1 MHCFGAGAEPPFEFP
16 GGGKTRFCLC
26 YRRALNLVENRAS
39 PYISIME
46 TSVEKL
52 VAINFLVI
60 GLSHLLQPRVWVQF
74 FIMLREKR
82 EVGSFLNGFVHFP
95 LGAFIVAF
103 HNVWHGIPM
112 IVTIIGWGLVIKSTI
127 YFTYPRHGVRML
139 STISLERSW
148 HFVVAGVMSVA
159 LGGLILYPLL

>member
-1 MHCFGAGAEPPFEFP
+1 
-16 GGGKTRFCLC
+16 
-26 YRRALNLVENRAS
+26 
-39 PYISIME
+39 ME

-52 VAINFLVI
+52 VAINFLVF

-74 FIMLREKR
+74 FIMLREKG

-112 IVTIIGWGLVIKSTI
+112 IVTIMGWGLVIKSTL
-127 YFTYPRHGVRML
+127 YFTYPQHGIRML
-139 STISLERSW
+139 GTVKMARSW
-148 HFVVAGVMSVA
+148 HFVVAGAFSVA
-159 LGGLILYPLL
+159 LGALILYSACSGGL

>member
-1 MHCFGAGAEPPFEFP
+1 M
-16 GGGKTRFCLC
+16 RLD
-26 YRRALNLVENRAS
+26 LVENGAS

-74 FIMLREKR
+74 FIMLREKG

-112 IVTIIGWGLVIKSTI
+112 IVTIMGWGLLLKSTL

-139 STISLERSW
+139 GTISMERSW
-148 HFVVAGVMSVA
+148 HFAVAGVMSVA